1 MPDFIR
7 RWWLSVVNGRN
18 CRNASAG
25 RTPHGIGR
33 RTVKPVGAAGDGGAH
48 RLVDMDCARTLPEDA
63 ETGGGLMVAVIQL
76 SIALGSTVG
85 GLVFDSLGWHST
97 FALSGLLLLGAAGVT
112 FLLSVKIRSSQ
123 RTAINELNA

>member
-1 MPDFIR
+1 MTIE
-7 RWWLSVVNGRN
+7 
-18 CRNASAG
+18 
-25 RTPHGIGR
+25 R
-33 RTVKPVGAAGDGGAH
+33 RTMLKEMSAADLRAE
-48 RLVDMDCARTLPEDA
+48 LSARTLPEDA